1 MRYLSPFLMMS
12 LFACASPPVDQ
23 AGYTP
28 PQIDQ
33 GTDGVD
39 AGPSFGRVDAGDG
52 TPPGS
57 SPDGELGGN
66 LHDEGV
72 EGSNPDA
79 GFDGIDEGLGNE
91 PVDEG
96 LGGGGRG
103 DLCADGSPSR
113 IEVGYGGLFESLVD
127 GDPLF
132 IALGSDGG
140 AAVEFSVRLDQYAEE
155 LSSSVELIDDTTGDV
170 LGSMSPIGLISCVD
184 ENWIFAGALLP
195 VSPAFDPFL
204 LIGQAATLRI
214 EFSANGNEPEVVAQ
228 FELSVMLELATD

>member
-1 MRYLSPFLMMS
+1 MRYLSPLLMMS
-12 LFACASPPVDQ
+12 LIACAGPPVDQ

-28 PQIDQ
+28 PETDQ

-39 AGPSFGRVDAGDG
+39 AGTRFGGGDAGDG

-57 SPDGELGGN
+57 GPDGELGGN
-66 LHDEGV
+66 LPDDGV
-72 EGSNPDA
+72 EGIHPDA

-96 LGGGGRG
+96 FGGGGRG
-103 DLCADGSPSR
+103 DLCVDGSPSR

-132 IALGSDGG
+132 IALGNDGG
-140 AAVEFSVRLDQYAEE
+140 AAVEFSVRLDQHTEE
-155 LSSSVELIDDTTGDV
+155 LSSSVELIDDATGDV
-170 LGSMSPIGLISCVD
+170 LGSISPIGLISCVD
-184 ENWIFAGALLP
+184 EDWIFAGAVLP

-204 LIGQAATLRI
+204 LIGQTATLRI